1 MRLVTVKDKLEA
13 RFCSKTH
20 LINKWN
26 RRNGAGDSAG
36 MMKARETRRKSS
48 R

>member
-1 MRLVTVKDKLEA
+1 MRLVTVKDKLEVC
-13 RFCSKTH
+13 FCSKTQ

-26 RRNGAGDSAG
+26 RMNGAGDSAG
-36 MMKARETRRKSS
+36 MMKAREAHRKSS